1 MSGARALRWGAQR
14 MSDGGVQR
22 RADQLGALA
31 YRVCKR
37 EAEIARRQL
46 MAAFPT
52 ATEDEAR
59 ETAKRCFQK
68 LAASALELFK
78 YRQLNSQTIGSVVEA
93 GEAERIREAL
103 SAGQGCVLIMA
114 HFGNWE
120 LGGAAVALNGVPF
133 WPLGRDL
140 RSPALNRLAVEQRTR
155 YGMRPISRERGLRGV
170 VECLRS
176 NGALGILPDV
186 DTSVEGVFVP
196 FFGKLAYTPVG
207 PYLLSRKYDAP
218 ALPVFIE
225 RTESGRRSLRVG
237 ETIQWKRTGGETQD
251 RIANAAIYTNI
262 IERQIRRQPEQ
273 WIWMHERWKRRPET
287 ERGAAG

>member
-1 MSGARALRWGAQR
+1 MSNE
-14 MSDGGVQR
+14 GVRR

-31 YRVCKR
+31 YRVFKR
-37 EAEIARRQL
+37 EAEIARKQL
-46 MAAFPT
+46 TAAFPET
-52 ATEDEAR
+52 TEEEAR
-59 ETAKRCFQK
+59 GAARRCFQK
-68 LAASALELFK
+68 QAASALELFQHS
-78 YRQLNSQTIGSVVEA
+78 RLNSQTIGSVVEA
-93 GEAERIREAL
+93 EETERIRAAL
-103 SAGQGCVLIMA
+103 SAGQGCVLVMA

-140 RSPALNRLAVEQRTR
+140 RSPALNRLAVEQRAR

-225 RTESGRRSLRVG
+225 RTELGKHRLRVG
-237 ETIQWKRTGGETQD
+237 ETIQWKRTGGEKQD

-262 IERQIRRQPEQ
+262 IERQIRREPEQ

-287 ERGAAG
+287 EQGGTG

>member
-1 MSGARALRWGAQR
+1 MRWGVRR
-14 MSDGGVQR
+14 MSNEGVQR

-31 YRVCKR
+31 HRVFKR

-46 MAAFPT
+46 IDAFPT
-52 ATEDEAR
+52 TTEEEAR
-59 ETAKRCFQK
+59 ETARRCFQK

-78 YRQLNSQTIGSVVEA
+78 HRQLNSQTIGSVVEA

-103 SAGQGCVLIMA
+103 SAGQGCVLVMA

-133 WPLGRDL
+133 WPLGREL

-186 DTSVEGVFVP
+186 DTSVEGVYVP

-225 RTESGRRSLRVG
+225 RTEPGRHRLRVG
-237 ETIQWKRTGGETQD
+237 EPIQWKRTDAEKQS

-262 IERQIRRQPEQ
+262 IERQIRREPEQ
-273 WIWMHERWKRRPET
+273 WIWMHERWKRQPET
-287 ERGAAG
+287 EQGGAD